1 MEKVN
6 DMSID
11 FSTRAPYCN
20 IKSVTI
26 DGNDCVFIPAFYYK
40 VHTPTSGAYV
50 GQKIWS
56 ISADKATINC
66 GYTLHPAFM
75 HNGVAQNGFY
85 FSAYGAY
92 NNNSKAGS
100 ASGKNPWVNITIGGA
115 KTACT
120 AVGSLWHLQTIYE
133 RHAIAMLMLTE
144 LGTSDVQSAIG
155 SGNTNSD
162 GAVTTGSS
170 NAVWRGIHE
179 FWGNVDE
186 WFDGFY
192 STNGYIHIFN
202 INGDGTYVDITKSVS
217 ISSGS
222 GFAKVME
229 DKGTGYDL
237 NSVFIPADA
246 TTTAQFPDC
255 SCVNTTNTTTM
266 YPVSTGIWRDGAA
279 AGAFVFYCAED
290 VSISYIGIGFRA
302 ARYVS

>member
-1 MEKVN
+1 
-6 DMSID
+6 MSID
-11 FSTRAPYCN
+11 FSTRPPYCN

-26 DGNDCVFIPAFYYK
+26 DGNDCVFIPAFWYK
-40 VHTPTSGAYV
+40 VHTPTSGAYA

-56 ISADKATINC
+56 VSEKAID

-75 HNGVAQNGFY
+75 HNGVVQSGFY
-85 FSAYGAY
+85 FSAYEAY
-92 NNNSKAGS
+92 NNSSKAGS
-100 ASGKNPWVNITIGGA
+100 ASGKTPWLSISMVNA

-155 SGNTNSD
+155 SGNTNSSA
-162 GAVTTGSS
+162 AVTTGRS

-192 STNGYIHIFN
+192 IYSDKIRIFN
-202 INGDGTYVDITKSVS
+202 TSGDGTYVDIAKNVYVES
-217 ISSGS
+217 S

-246 TTTAQFPDC
+246 TTTTQFPDLAVIK
-255 SCVNTTNTTTM
+255 SMTADR
-266 YPVSTGIWRDGAA
+266 TGTIPRASGNWGNGAI
-279 AGAFVFYCAED
+279 AGAFYFYCLNFNSQED
-290 VSISYIGIGFRA
+290 KYTGFRA